1 MAAKIILSN
10 LSLLI
15 TFRSER
21 SHIIGVISW
30 IPISV
35 AFSKTI
41 QAVIHFVGQQLYK

>member
-15 TFRSER
+15 TFRSDD
-21 SHIIGVISW
+21 HIIGVISW

-35 AFSKTI
+35 SQETI
-41 QAVIHFVGQQLYK
+41 RSGHSFCGATAI